1 MNIIEAGFQNK
12 EEKKKKNSMTII
24 LIAIILVFCMIIGII
39 SYLVYIK
46 NSELKVYLNGQANAK
61 VKDLLVIEDN
71 GTVYVPIKE
80 IASYLGYESYNGE
93 YGNKSEEL
101 SKCYIESESEIAN
114 FSLGSNKIYKLDLT
128 KESENYWYM
137 YSKDPIKAINGVL
150 YATSEAAEKAF
161 DISFTYDKDKN
172 NIYIYTTPYLVQTY
186 SSKVLDFGYKEI
198 SDKYVNQ
205 TAIAQGN
212 FLVVKTEKEKYGVVT
227 TEGEAVLE
235 VKYDDIEY
243 LPTTGDFLVKSNEKY
258 GIVSKTK
265 ETKVQLIYDSIELM
279 DSDSQLYVVSKDKK
293 YGVID
298 FSGKTKIYIENDE
311 IGIDSSKFS
320 QNDIKNNY
328 ILADNLIPVR
338 KDKTW
343 ALYNK
348 NGNLVVDFKYDSFGY
363 IASNNK
369 DAINLLVIP
378 DYNVLVAC
386 KDKKYTLLNS
396 SGEELFAPVADD
408 IYMNING
415 GQKYYYIM
423 VNNKQMNA
431 IEFLDSIGVK
441 NNTKQQ
447 NNNESSSKSTTNTT
461 NTTNTNQDDLNSTK
475 NNQSS
480 QEQTNI
486 TEGQNS
492 EEGNQEEEQNNNEE
506 SQDNNSEG

>member
-1 MNIIEAGFQNK
+1 MNIIEEGFQNK

-24 LIAIILVFCMIIGII
+24 LVAIVLVFCMIIGII
-39 SYLVYIK
+39 SYLAYIK
-46 NSELKVYLNGQANAK
+46 NSELKVFLNGQANEK

-101 SKCYIESESEIAN
+101 SKCYVESESEIAN

-161 DISFTYDKDKN
+161 DISFDYDKDKN
-172 NIYIYTTPYLVQTY
+172 RIYIYTTPYLVQTY

-205 TAIAQGN
+205 TAIAQN
-212 FLVVKTEKEKYGVVT
+212 DFLVVKSEKEKYGVVT
-227 TEGEAVLE
+227 TEGDAVLE

-311 IGIDSSKFS
+311 IGVDSSKFS
-320 QNDIKNNY
+320 QNEIKNNY

-338 KDKTW
+338 KGKVW
-343 ALYNK
+343 GLYNK
-348 NGNLVVDFKYDSFGY
+348 NGNQVVDFKYDSFGY

-431 IEFLDSIGVK
+431 IEFLDSIGIK
-441 NNTKQQ
+441 NNSKQD
-447 NNNESSSKSTTNTT
+447 NNESSN
-461 NTTNTNQDDLNSTK
+461 NTNETNDTKNQNKTNSNSTN

-480 QEQTNI
+480 QEQSD
-486 TEGQNS
+486 GD
-492 EEGNQEEEQNNNEE
+492 EEQNNNEE
-506 SQDNNSEG
+506 SQGDNSEEEYSEE

>member
-80 IASYLGYESYNGE
+80 IASYVGYESYNGE

-265 ETKVQLIYDSIELM
+265 ETKVQLIYDSIEFRIAILNTKLLLSNKEGVTSISFPGPHPSNYFSEVYKLM
-279 DSDSQLYVVSKDKK
+279 SCQY
-293 YGVID
+293 
-298 FSGKTKIYIENDE
+298 
-311 IGIDSSKFS
+311 
-320 QNDIKNNY
+320 DI
-328 ILADNLIPVR
+328 ADNVTVNSGRI
-338 KDKTW
+338 
-343 ALYNK
+343 LYF
-348 NGNLVVDFKYDSFGY
+348 NGNVTITFDLSV
-363 IASNNK
+363 
-369 DAINLLVIP
+369 
-378 DYNVLVAC
+378 
-386 KDKKYTLLNS
+386 T
-396 SGEELFAPVADD
+396 
-408 IYMNING
+408 
-415 GQKYYYIM
+415 
-423 VNNKQMNA
+423 
-431 IEFLDSIGVK
+431 
-441 NNTKQQ
+441 NNTADKPLITINDLFMNPCSEYITVVNSDVKTSALLQVRQ
-447 NNNESSSKSTTNTT
+447 NTINIRANGTFTTEFT
-461 NTTNTNQDDLNSTK
+461 
-475 NNQSS
+475 
-480 QEQTNI
+480 I
-486 TEGQNS
+486 TIPAVVV
-492 EEGNQEEEQNNNEE
+492 
-506 SQDNNSEG
+506 

>member
-1 MNIIEAGFQNK
+1 
-12 EEKKKKNSMTII
+12 MTII
-24 LIAIILVFCMIIGII
+24 LVAIVLVFCMIIGII
-39 SYLVYIK
+39 SYLAYIK
-46 NSELKVYLNGQANAK
+46 NSELKVFLNGQANEK

-101 SKCYIESESEIAN
+101 SKCYVESESEIAN

-161 DISFTYDKDKN
+161 DISFDYDKDKN
-172 NIYIYTTPYLVQTY
+172 RIYIYTTPYLVQTY

-205 TAIAQGN
+205 TAIAQN
-212 FLVVKTEKEKYGVVT
+212 DFLVVKSEKEKYGVVT
-227 TEGEAVLE
+227 TEGDAVLE

-311 IGIDSSKFS
+311 IGVDSSKFS
-320 QNDIKNNY
+320 QNEIKNNY

-338 KDKTW
+338 KGKVW
-343 ALYNK
+343 GLYNK
-348 NGNLVVDFKYDSFGY
+348 NGNQVVDFKYDSFGY

-431 IEFLDSIGVK
+431 IEFLDSIGIK
-441 NNTKQQ
+441 NNSKQD
-447 NNNESSSKSTTNTT
+447 NNESSN
-461 NTTNTNQDDLNSTK
+461 NTNETNDTKNQNKTNSNSTN

-480 QEQTNI
+480 QEQSD
-486 TEGQNS
+486 GD
-492 EEGNQEEEQNNNEE
+492 EEQNNNEE
-506 SQDNNSEG
+506 SQGDNSEEEYSEE

>member
-1 MNIIEAGFQNK
+1 MNIIEEGFQNK
-12 EEKKKKNSMTII
+12 EEKKKKTSMTII
-24 LIAIILVFCMIIGII
+24 LVAIVLVFCMIIGII
-39 SYLVYIK
+39 SYLAYIK
-46 NSELKVYLNGQANAK
+46 NSELKVFLNGQANEK

-101 SKCYIESESEIAN
+101 SKCYVESESEIAN

-161 DISFTYDKDKN
+161 DISFDYDKDKN
-172 NIYIYTTPYLVQTY
+172 RIYIYTTPYLVQTY

-205 TAIAQGN
+205 TAIAQN
-212 FLVVKTEKEKYGVVT
+212 DFLVVKSEK
-227 TEGEAVLE
+227 
-235 VKYDDIEY
+235 
-243 LPTTGDFLVKSNEKY
+243 EKY

-311 IGIDSSKFS
+311 IGVDSSKFS
-320 QNDIKNNY
+320 QNEIKNNY

-338 KDKTW
+338 KGKVW
-343 ALYNK
+343 GLYNK
-348 NGNLVVDFKYDSFGY
+348 NGNQVVDFKYDSFGY

-423 VNNKQMNA
+423 VNDKQMNA
-431 IEFLDSIGVK
+431 IEFLDSIGIK
-441 NNTKQQ
+441 NNSKQD
-447 NNNESSSKSTTNTT
+447 NNESSN
-461 NTTNTNQDDLNSTK
+461 NTNTNETNTNKTNQDKNNSNSTK

-480 QEQTNI
+480 QEQSD
-486 TEGQNS
+486 EEQN
-492 EEGNQEEEQNNNEE
+492 QDEEQNNNDE
-506 SQDNNSEG
+506 SQDDNSEEEYSEE

>member
-1 MNIIEAGFQNK
+1 MNIIEEGFQNK
-12 EEKKKKNSMTII
+12 EEKKKKTSMTII
-24 LIAIILVFCMIIGII
+24 LVAIVLVFCMIIGII
-39 SYLVYIK
+39 SYLAYIK
-46 NSELKVYLNGQANAK
+46 NSELKVFLNGQANEK

-101 SKCYIESESEIAN
+101 SKCYVESESEIAN

-161 DISFTYDKDKN
+161 DISFDYDKDKN
-172 NIYIYTTPYLVQTY
+172 RIYIYTTPYLVQTY

-205 TAIAQGN
+205 TAIAQN
-212 FLVVKTEKEKYGVVT
+212 DFLVVKSEKEKYGVVT
-227 TEGEAVLE
+227 TEGDAVLE

-311 IGIDSSKFS
+311 IGVDSSKFS
-320 QNDIKNNY
+320 QNEIKNNY

-338 KDKTW
+338 KGNVW
-343 ALYNK
+343 GLYNK
-348 NGNLVVDFKYDSFGY
+348 NGNQVVDFKYDSFGY
-363 IASNNK
+363 IANNNK
-369 DAINLLVIP
+369 EAINLLVIP

-396 SGEELFAPVADD
+396 FGEELFAPVADD
-408 IYMNING
+408 IYMTING
-415 GQKYYYIM
+415 GQTYYYIM
-423 VNNKQMNA
+423 VNDKQMNA
-431 IEFLDSIGVK
+431 IEFLDSIGIK
-441 NNTKQQ
+441 NNSKQD
-447 NNNESSSKSTTNTT
+447 NNESSN
-461 NTTNTNQDDLNSTK
+461 NTNETNDTKNQNKTNSNSTN

-480 QEQTNI
+480 QEQSD
-486 TEGQNS
+486 GD
-492 EEGNQEEEQNNNEE
+492 EEQNNNEE
-506 SQDNNSEG
+506 SQGDNSEEEYSEE

>member
-1 MNIIEAGFQNK
+1 MNIIEEGFQNK
-12 EEKKKKNSMTII
+12 EEKKKKTSMTII
-24 LIAIILVFCMIIGII
+24 LVAIILVFCMIIGII
-39 SYLVYIK
+39 SYMTYLK
-46 NSELKVYLNGQANAK
+46 NSELKVFLNGQVNAK
-61 VKDLLVIEDN
+61 VKNLLVIEDN

-101 SKCYIESESEIAN
+101 SKCYVESESEIAN

-137 YSKDPIKAINGVL
+137 YSKDPIKAINGGL

-161 DISFTYDKDKN
+161 DISFDYDKDKN
-172 NIYIYTTPYLVQTY
+172 RIYIYTTPYLVQTY
-186 SSKVLDFGYKEI
+186 SSKVLDFGYKEL

-205 TAIAQGN
+205 TTITQED
-212 FLVVKTEKEKYGVVT
+212 FLVVKSEKGKYGVVT
-227 TEGEAVLE
+227 TKGEAVLE

-298 FSGKTKIYIENDE
+298 FNGKTKIYIENDE

-320 QNDIKNNY
+320 QNDIRNNY

-348 NGNLVVDFKYDSFGY
+348 NGNQVVDFKYDSFGY

-431 IEFLDSIGVK
+431 IEFLDSIGIK

-447 NNNESSSKSTTNTT
+447 DNNESSSNSNTT
-461 NTTNTNQDDLNSTK
+461 KTNQNNSK
-475 NNQSS
+475 NDENS
-480 QEQTNI
+480 QEQND
-486 TEGQNS
+486 EEQNS
-492 EEGNQEEEQNNNEE
+492 EEENQDEEQNNNEE
-506 SQDNNSEG
+506 NQDDNSEE

>member
-1 MNIIEAGFQNK
+1 MNIIEEGFQNK
-12 EEKKKKNSMTII
+12 EEKKKKTSMTII
-24 LIAIILVFCMIIGII
+24 LVAIVLIFCMIIGII
-39 SYLVYIK
+39 SYLAYIK
-46 NSELKVYLNGQANAK
+46 NSELKVFLNGQANEK

-101 SKCYIESESEIAN
+101 SKCYVESESEIAN

-161 DISFTYDKDKN
+161 DISFDYDKDKN
-172 NIYIYTTPYLVQTY
+172 RIYIYTTPYLVQTY

-205 TAIAQGN
+205 TAIAQN
-212 FLVVKTEKEKYGVVT
+212 DFLVVKSEKEKYGVVT
-227 TEGEAVLE
+227 TEGDAVLE

-311 IGIDSSKFS
+311 IGVDSSKFS
-320 QNDIKNNY
+320 QNEIKNNY

-338 KDKTW
+338 KGKVW
-343 ALYNK
+343 GLYNK
-348 NGNLVVDFKYDSFGY
+348 NGNQVVDFKYDSFGY

-431 IEFLDSIGVK
+431 IEFLDSIGIK
-441 NNTKQQ
+441 NNSKQD
-447 NNNESSSKSTTNTT
+447 NNESSN
-461 NTTNTNQDDLNSTK
+461 NTNETNDTKNQNKTNSNSTN

-480 QEQTNI
+480 QEQSD
-486 TEGQNS
+486 GD
-492 EEGNQEEEQNNNEE
+492 EEQNNNEE
-506 SQDNNSEG
+506 SQGDNSEEEYSEE

>member
-1 MNIIEAGFQNK
+1 MNIIEEGFQNK
-12 EEKKKKNSMTII
+12 EEKKKKTSMTII
-24 LIAIILVFCMIIGII
+24 LVAIVLVFCMIIGII
-39 SYLVYIK
+39 SYLAYIK
-46 NSELKVYLNGQANAK
+46 NSELKVFLNGQANEK

-101 SKCYIESESEIAN
+101 NKCYVESESEIAN

-161 DISFTYDKDKN
+161 DISFDYDKDKN
-172 NIYIYTTPYLVQTY
+172 RIYIYTTPYLVQTY

-205 TAIAQGN
+205 TAIAQN
-212 FLVVKTEKEKYGVVT
+212 DFLVVKSEKEKYGVVT
-227 TEGEAVLE
+227 TEGDAVLE

-311 IGIDSSKFS
+311 IGVDSSKFS
-320 QNDIKNNY
+320 QNEIKNNY

-338 KDKTW
+338 KGKVW
-343 ALYNK
+343 GLYNK
-348 NGNLVVDFKYDSFGY
+348 NGNQVVDFKYDSFGY

-431 IEFLDSIGVK
+431 IEFLDSIGIK
-441 NNTKQQ
+441 NNSKQD
-447 NNNESSSKSTTNTT
+447 NNESSN
-461 NTTNTNQDDLNSTK
+461 NTNETNDTKNQNKTNSNSTN

-480 QEQTNI
+480 QEQSD
-486 TEGQNS
+486 GD
-492 EEGNQEEEQNNNEE
+492 EEQNNNEE
-506 SQDNNSEG
+506 SQGDNSEEEYSEE

>member
-1 MNIIEAGFQNK
+1 MNIIEEGFQNK

-24 LIAIILVFCMIIGII
+24 LVAIVLVFCMIIGII

-46 NSELKVYLNGQANAK
+46 NSELKVFLNDEANTK

-101 SKCYIESESEIAN
+101 SKCYVESESEIAN

-128 KESENYWYM
+128 DDSGNYEYT
-137 YSKDPIKAINGVL
+137 YSKEPVKAINGVL

-161 DISFTYDKDKN
+161 DISFDYDKDKN
-172 NIYIYTTPYLVQTY
+172 RICIYTIPYLVELY

-198 SDKYVNQ
+198 SDKYINQ
-205 TAIAQGN
+205 TAIVKNN
-212 FLVVKTEKEKYGVVT
+212 FLVVKSEKEKYGVVT
-227 TEGEAVLE
+227 TEGDAVLE

-258 GIVSKTK
+258 GIVSKNK

-279 DSDSQLYVVSKDKK
+279 DSDSQLYVVSKENK

-311 IGIDSSKFS
+311 IGIDGSKFS
-320 QNDIKNNY
+320 QNKIRNSY

-338 KDKTW
+338 KGNVW
-343 ALYNK
+343 GLYNK
-348 NGNLVVDFKYDSFGY
+348 NGNQVVDFKYDSFGY
-363 IASNNK
+363 IANNNK
-369 DAINLLVIP
+369 EAINLLVIP

-396 SGEELFAPVADD
+396 FGEELFAPVADD
-408 IYMNING
+408 IYMTING
-415 GQKYYYIM
+415 GQTYYYIM
-423 VNNKQMNA
+423 VNDKQMNA
-431 IEFLDSIGVK
+431 IEFLDSIGIK
-441 NNTKQQ
+441 NNSKQD
-447 NNNESSSKSTTNTT
+447 NNESSN
-461 NTTNTNQDDLNSTK
+461 NTNETNDTKNQNKTNSNSTN

-480 QEQTNI
+480 QEQSD
-486 TEGQNS
+486 GD
-492 EEGNQEEEQNNNEE
+492 EEQNNNEE
-506 SQDNNSEG
+506 SQGDNSEEEYSEE

>member
-1 MNIIEAGFQNK
+1 MNIIEEGFQNK

-24 LIAIILVFCMIIGII
+24 LVAIVLVFCMIIGII

-46 NSELKVYLNGQANAK
+46 NSELKVFLNDEANAK

-101 SKCYIESESEIAN
+101 SKCYVESESEIAN

-161 DISFTYDKDKN
+161 DISFDYDKDKN
-172 NIYIYTTPYLVQTY
+172 RIYIYTTPYLVQTY

-205 TAIAQGN
+205 TAIAQN
-212 FLVVKTEKEKYGVVT
+212 DFLVVKSEKEKYGVVT
-227 TEGEAVLE
+227 TEGDAVLE

-311 IGIDSSKFS
+311 IGVDSSKFS
-320 QNDIKNNY
+320 QNEIKNNY

-338 KDKTW
+338 KGKVW
-343 ALYNK
+343 GLYNK
-348 NGNLVVDFKYDSFGY
+348 NGNQVVDFKYDSFGY

-431 IEFLDSIGVK
+431 IEFLDSIGIK
-441 NNTKQQ
+441 NNSKQD
-447 NNNESSSKSTTNTT
+447 NNESSN
-461 NTTNTNQDDLNSTK
+461 NTNETNDTKNQNKTNSNSTN

-480 QEQTNI
+480 QEQSD
-486 TEGQNS
+486 GD
-492 EEGNQEEEQNNNEE
+492 EEQNNNEE
-506 SQDNNSEG
+506 SQGDNSEEEYSEE

>member
-1 MNIIEAGFQNK
+1 MNIIEEGFQNK
-12 EEKKKKNSMTII
+12 EEKKKKTSMTII
-24 LIAIILVFCMIIGII
+24 LVAIVLVFCMIIGII
-39 SYLVYIK
+39 SYLAYIK
-46 NSELKVYLNGQANAK
+46 NSELKVFLNGQANEK

-101 SKCYIESESEIAN
+101 SKCYVESESEIAN

-161 DISFTYDKDKN
+161 DISFDYDKDKN
-172 NIYIYTTPYLVQTY
+172 RIYIYTTPYLVQTY

-205 TAIAQGN
+205 TEIAQN
-212 FLVVKTEKEKYGVVT
+212 DFLVVKSEKEKYGVVT
-227 TEGEAVLE
+227 TEGDAVLE

-311 IGIDSSKFS
+311 IGVDSSKFS
-320 QNDIKNNY
+320 QNEIKNNY

-338 KDKTW
+338 KGKVW
-343 ALYNK
+343 GLYNK
-348 NGNLVVDFKYDSFGY
+348 NGNQVVDFKYDSFGY

-431 IEFLDSIGVK
+431 IEFLDSIGIK
-441 NNTKQQ
+441 NNSKQD
-447 NNNESSSKSTTNTT
+447 NNESSN
-461 NTTNTNQDDLNSTK
+461 NTNETNDTKNQNKTNSNSTN

-480 QEQTNI
+480 QEQSD
-486 TEGQNS
+486 GD
-492 EEGNQEEEQNNNEE
+492 EEQNNNEE
-506 SQDNNSEG
+506 SQGDNSEEEYSEE

>member
-1 MNIIEAGFQNK
+1 MNIIEEGFQNK
-12 EEKKKKNSMTII
+12 EEKKKKTSMTII
-24 LIAIILVFCMIIGII
+24 LVAIVLVFCMIIGII
-39 SYLVYIK
+39 SYLAYIK
-46 NSELKVYLNGQANAK
+46 NSELKVFLNGQANEK

-101 SKCYIESESEIAN
+101 SKCYVESESEIAN

-161 DISFTYDKDKN
+161 DISFDYDKDKN
-172 NIYIYTTPYLVQTY
+172 RIYIYTTPYLVQTY

-205 TAIAQGN
+205 TAIAQN
-212 FLVVKTEKEKYGVVT
+212 DFLVVKSEKEKYGVVT
-227 TEGEAVLE
+227 TEGDAVLE

-311 IGIDSSKFS
+311 IGVDSSKFS
-320 QNDIKNNY
+320 QNEIKNNY

-338 KDKTW
+338 KGKVW
-343 ALYNK
+343 GLYNK
-348 NGNLVVDFKYDSFGY
+348 NGNQVVDFKYDSFGY
-363 IASNNK
+363 TATSNRE
-369 DAINLLVIP
+369 AINLLIIP
-378 DYNVLVAC
+378 DYNLMVVC
-386 KDKKYTLLNS
+386 QNKKYALVSSTGDMVIRPVLDDVYMTIS
-396 SGEELFAPVADD
+396 SGK
-408 IYMNING
+408 
-415 GQKYYYIM
+415 KYYY
-423 VNNKQMNA
+423 MNVSDRKIDI
-431 IEFLDSIGVK
+431 IEFLDEQSPNITK
-441 NNTKQQ
+441 NSSNETNNNTTSENK
-447 NNNESSSKSTTNTT
+447 
-461 NTTNTNQDDLNSTK
+461 
-475 NNQSS
+475 
-480 QEQTNI
+480 
-486 TEGQNS
+486 S
-492 EEGNQEEEQNNNEE
+492 EENTSTETNN
-506 SQDNNSEG
+506 

>member
-1 MNIIEAGFQNK
+1 MNIIEEGFQNK
-12 EEKKKKNSMTII
+12 EEKKKKTSMTII
-24 LIAIILVFCMIIGII
+24 LVAIVLVFCMIIGII

-46 NSELKVYLNGQANAK
+46 NSELKVFLNGQANAK

-101 SKCYIESESEIAN
+101 SKCYVESESEIAN

-161 DISFTYDKDKN
+161 DISFDYDKDKN
-172 NIYIYTTPYLVQTY
+172 RIYIYTTPYLVQTY

-205 TAIAQGN
+205 TAIAQN
-212 FLVVKTEKEKYGVVT
+212 DFLVVKSEKEKYGVVT
-227 TEGEAVLE
+227 TEGDAVLE

-311 IGIDSSKFS
+311 IGVDSSKFS
-320 QNDIKNNY
+320 QNEIKNNY

-338 KDKTW
+338 KGKVW
-343 ALYNK
+343 GLYNK
-348 NGNLVVDFKYDSFGY
+348 NGNQVVDFKYDSFGY

-431 IEFLDSIGVK
+431 IEFLDSIGIK
-441 NNTKQQ
+441 NNSKQD
-447 NNNESSSKSTTNTT
+447 NNESSN
-461 NTTNTNQDDLNSTK
+461 NTNETNDTKNQNKTNSNSTN

-480 QEQTNI
+480 QEQSD
-486 TEGQNS
+486 GD
-492 EEGNQEEEQNNNEE
+492 EEQNNNEE
-506 SQDNNSEG
+506 SQGDNSEEEYSEE

>member
-1 MNIIEAGFQNK
+1 MNIIEEGFQNK
-12 EEKKKKNSMTII
+12 EEKKKKTSMTII
-24 LIAIILVFCMIIGII
+24 LVAIVLVFCMIIGIV
-39 SYLVYIK
+39 SYLAYIK
-46 NSELKVYLNGQANAK
+46 NSELKVFLNGQANAK
-61 VKDLLVIEDN
+61 VKDLLVIEDD

-101 SKCYIESESEIAN
+101 SKCYVESESEIAN

-161 DISFTYDKDKN
+161 DISFEYDKDKN
-172 NIYIYTTPYLVQTY
+172 RIYIYTTPYLVQTY

-205 TAIAQGN
+205 TAIAQQD
-212 FLVVKTEKEKYGVVT
+212 FLVVKSEKEKYGVVT

-243 LPTTGDFLVKSNEKY
+243 LPNTGDFLVKSNEKY
-258 GIVSKTK
+258 GIVSKNK
-265 ETKVQLIYDSIELM
+265 ETKVQLIYDSIELV

-298 FSGKTKIYIENDE
+298 FNGKTKIYIENDE

-320 QNDIKNNY
+320 ENGIKNNY

-338 KDKTW
+338 KGKAW
-343 ALYNK
+343 GLYNK
-348 NGNLVVDFKYDSFGY
+348 NGNQVVDFKYDSFGY

-408 IYMNING
+408 IYMTING
-415 GQKYYYIM
+415 GQTYYYIM

-431 IEFLDSIGVK
+431 IEFLDSIGIK
-441 NNTKQQ
+441 NNTKKQDDK
-447 NNNESSSKSTTNTT
+447 ESSNSTDETNTT
-461 NTTNTNQDDLNSTK
+461 KTNQTDSNSTE
-475 NNQSS
+475 NNQNS
-480 QEQTNI
+480 QEQND
-486 TEGQNS
+486 EEQNQNS
-492 EEGNQEEEQNNNEE
+492 EEENQDEEQNNSEE
-506 SQDNNSEG
+506 NQNDDSEE

>member
-1 MNIIEAGFQNK
+1 MNIIEEEFQNK
-12 EEKKKKNSMTII
+12 EEKKKKTSMTII
-24 LIAIILVFCMIIGII
+24 LVAIVFVFCMIIGII
-39 SYLVYIK
+39 SYLTYIK
-46 NSELKVYLNGQANAK
+46 NSELKVFLNGQANEK

-101 SKCYIESESEIAN
+101 SKCYVESESEIAN

-161 DISFTYDKDKN
+161 DISFDYDKDKN
-172 NIYIYTTPYLVQTY
+172 RIYIYTTPYLVQTY

-205 TAIAQGN
+205 TAIAQN
-212 FLVVKTEKEKYGVVT
+212 DFLVVKSEKEKYGVVT
-227 TEGEAVLE
+227 TEGDAVLE

-311 IGIDSSKFS
+311 IGVDSSKFS
-320 QNDIKNNY
+320 QNEIKNNY

-338 KDKTW
+338 KGKVW
-343 ALYNK
+343 GLYNK
-348 NGNLVVDFKYDSFGY
+348 NGNQVVDFKYDSFGY

-441 NNTKQQ
+441 NNNKQDSK
-447 NNNESSSKSTTNTT
+447 ESSN
-461 NTTNTNQDDLNSTK
+461 NTNTNETNTNKTNQDKNNSNSTK

-480 QEQTNI
+480 QEQSD
-486 TEGQNS
+486 EEQNS
-492 EEGNQEEEQNNNEE
+492 EEENQDEEQNNNDE
-506 SQDNNSEG
+506 SQDNNSEEE

>member
-1 MNIIEAGFQNK
+1 MNIIEEGFQNK

-24 LIAIILVFCMIIGII
+24 LVAIVLVFCMIIGII
-39 SYLVYIK
+39 SYLAYIK
-46 NSELKVYLNGQANAK
+46 NSELKVFLNGQANEK

-101 SKCYIESESEIAN
+101 SKCYVESESEIAN

-161 DISFTYDKDKN
+161 DISFDYDKDKN
-172 NIYIYTTPYLVQTY
+172 RIYIYTTPYLVQTY

-205 TAIAQGN
+205 TAIAQN
-212 FLVVKTEKEKYGVVT
+212 DFLVVKSEKEKYGVVT
-227 TEGEAVLE
+227 TEGDAVLE

-311 IGIDSSKFS
+311 IGVDSSKFS
-320 QNDIKNNY
+320 QNEIKNNY

-338 KDKTW
+338 KGKVW
-343 ALYNK
+343 GLYNK
-348 NGNLVVDFKYDSFGY
+348 NGNQVVDFKYDSFGY

-369 DAINLLVIP
+369 EANNLLVIP

-431 IEFLDSIGVK
+431 IEFLDSIGIK
-441 NNTKQQ
+441 NNSKQD
-447 NNNESSSKSTTNTT
+447 NNESSN
-461 NTTNTNQDDLNSTK
+461 NTNETNDTKNQNKTNSNSTN

-480 QEQTNI
+480 QEQSD
-486 TEGQNS
+486 GD
-492 EEGNQEEEQNNNEE
+492 EEQNNNEE
-506 SQDNNSEG
+506 SQGDNSEEEYSEE

>member
-1 MNIIEAGFQNK
+1 MNIIEEGFQNK
-12 EEKKKKNSMTII
+12 EEKKKKTSMTII
-24 LIAIILVFCMIIGII
+24 LVAIVLVFCMIIGII

-46 NSELKVYLNGQANAK
+46 NSELKVFLNDEANAK

-101 SKCYIESESEIAN
+101 SKCYVESESEIAN

-161 DISFTYDKDKN
+161 DISFDYDKDKN
-172 NIYIYTTPYLVQTY
+172 RIYIYTTPYLVQTY

-205 TAIAQGN
+205 TAIAQN
-212 FLVVKTEKEKYGVVT
+212 DFLVVKSEKEKYGVVT
-227 TEGEAVLE
+227 TEGDAVLE

-311 IGIDSSKFS
+311 IGVDSSKFS
-320 QNDIKNNY
+320 QNEIKNNY

-338 KDKTW
+338 KGKVW
-343 ALYNK
+343 GLYNK
-348 NGNLVVDFKYDSFGY
+348 NGNQVVDFKYDSFGY

-431 IEFLDSIGVK
+431 IEFLDSIGIK
-441 NNTKQQ
+441 NNSKQD
-447 NNNESSSKSTTNTT
+447 NNESSN
-461 NTTNTNQDDLNSTK
+461 NTNETNDTKNQNKTNSNSTN

-480 QEQTNI
+480 QEQSD
-486 TEGQNS
+486 GD
-492 EEGNQEEEQNNNEE
+492 EEQNNNEE
-506 SQDNNSEG
+506 SQGDNSEEEYSEE